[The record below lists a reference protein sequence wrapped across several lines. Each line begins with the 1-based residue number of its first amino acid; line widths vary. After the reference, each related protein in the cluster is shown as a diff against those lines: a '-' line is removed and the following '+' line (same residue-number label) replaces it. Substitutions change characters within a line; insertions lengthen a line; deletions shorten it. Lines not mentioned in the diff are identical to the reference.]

1 MKNQEDNQQNA
12 KDTKDKNDHPGNSSV
27 QIELN
32 STPVSIHRGNYTVPD
47 LRVALGIEAD
57 KELDQFINGDFVPLN
72 DDSRIVIKGGE
83 VFISHVR
90 GGASS

>member
-1 MKNQEDNQQNA
+1 MKNQEDNQQNEKNA
-12 KDTKDKNDHPGNSSV
+12 KDKIDNPGNSNV

-47 LRVALGIEAD
+47 LRVVLGIAAD
-57 KELDQFINGDFVPLN
+57 KALDQFINGDFIPLN
-72 DDSRIVIKGGE
+72 DDSKIVIKGGE
-83 VFISHVR
+83 VFISHVL